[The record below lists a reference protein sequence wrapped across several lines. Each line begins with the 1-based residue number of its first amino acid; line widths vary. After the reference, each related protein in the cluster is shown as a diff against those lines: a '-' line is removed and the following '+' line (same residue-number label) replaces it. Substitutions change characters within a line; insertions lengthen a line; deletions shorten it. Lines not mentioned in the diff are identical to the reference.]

1 MPSSRYYAPVRSRV
15 GSKEGCECMP
25 CPVHDVDASQAIACG
40 TRRDTAR
47 RAAAGGSFR
56 DQTGT
61 GRAAVTGALNEGG
74 QDGKE

>member
-1 MPSSRYYAPVRSRV
+1 MPSSWYYAPAQSRV
-15 GSKEGCECMP
+15 GSNEGCASLP
-25 CPVHDVDASQAIACG
+25 GTIHDVYASQAIACG